1 MAVQRLS
8 KVARELN
15 VGISTIVEFLETK
28 GVTIDA
34 KPNTKLDAEVYDIVS
49 QEFASDKGAKEE
61 SKNVSMPT
69 NDRESVS
76 IESSKADV
84 EGTPAAESDDESILI
99 KNIPADEVAE
109 APTAEPVEEEKEP
122 NEVEI
127 LPADNADDGKVK
139 VLGKIDLSSMNL
151 KTRPDKKSKK
161 EQEAEAKAEKAAK
174 AAQEKEKKE
183 ADKEASKAAEAKKK
197 EEDDTAAKLS
207 AEEAE
212 KKRLADKEAAKPQ
225 EIKTD
230 VGKLEGIKVLGKIEL
245 PKEKKPVASSSQNK
259 ETQKPKRKR
268 KRIAPAG
275 GGGVVRPVKGGGG
288 GTGGS
293 NRRGGPGQK
302 KAPDV
307 ELTDKQIQEQIKET
321 LARLTGG
328 GGKSKGSK
336 YRRQK
341 RDAAA
346 DVAQQE
352 AEEAELQKSILK
364 VTEFVTANELA
375 SMMDVNVNEVISAC
389 MSLGLFVSINQR
401 LDAETLTIV
410 AEEFG
415 FELEFIKA
423 DSQEDVEEIED
434 NPEDLV
440 ERYPIVTVMGHV
452 DHGKTSLLD
461 YIREANVIAGEA
473 GGITQHIGAYNV
485 GLKNGKRITF
495 LDTPGHEAFTAMR
508 ARGAQVTDVVIVVIA
523 ADDNVMPQTKEAINH
538 AQAAGVPIIFAFNK
552 VDRDAANTDNLR
564 SELSQMD
571 ILVEEWG
578 GKFQSQEVSAKT
590 GQGVE
595 ELLEKVLLEA
605 EILELQANPNKNAKG
620 AVIESELDKGRGYV
634 STLLVQSGTMKVGD
648 VILAGPHSGRV
659 KAMFNERGQEVKV
672 AGPSIPV
679 SVLGLSGA
687 PSAGDTFN
695 IMSDEREAR
704 VIATK
709 RLQLQRE
716 QGKE

>member
-423 DSQEDVEEIED
+423 DSQEDVEEFED

-523 ADDNVMPQTKEAINH
+523 AASLFCLLYFEPFDFPPPPV
-538 AQAAGVPIIFAFNK
+538 
-552 VDRDAANTDNLR
+552 NL
-564 SELSQMD
+564 
-571 ILVEEWG
+571 
-578 GKFQSQEVSAKT
+578 
-590 GQGVE
+590 
-595 ELLEKVLLEA
+595 
-605 EILELQANPNKNAKG
+605 
-620 AVIESELDKGRGYV
+620 
-634 STLLVQSGTMKVGD
+634 
-648 VILAGPHSGRV
+648 
-659 KAMFNERGQEVKV
+659 
-672 AGPSIPV
+672 
-679 SVLGLSGA
+679 
-687 PSAGDTFN
+687 
-695 IMSDEREAR
+695 AR
-704 VIATK
+704 VSLICS
-709 RLQLQRE
+709 
-716 QGKE
+716 